1 MELFHPR
8 AGQALPHKGDAALTP
23 AHPLTQRTR
32 TSRAAQ
38 ALLATLL
45 VASAAGAQAAQT
57 WAMTKSDVPEIRQGT
72 HMGLM
77 ADHNQVQVAVS
88 LKVQN
93 RAALDQLTSQIMAG
107 KAAPLSAAEFQQR
120 FAPSADQVQA
130 VVNHLRQAGFTHIEV
145 APNRL
150 LVTADGTHAAVKSA
164 FKTELHFYSVG
175 TRTAFAN
182 TAPAQIPADLSDKI
196 LAVHGLQ
203 TVHLH
208 HKTLVKPNALT
219 QSVQAVSPTQFASI
233 YGASGLPS
241 ATNATIAIVT
251 AGNVSQ
257 TVTDL
262 RTFAANSGYPA
273 PPVSIVTV
281 GTAGTDTSGTDEWN
295 MDSQVALAA
304 AGGTIKSMLL
314 YAGTDLSDSALTA
327 VYNKIISDN
336 KAKVINVSLGEC
348 ENDAK
353 SSGIMASN
361 DQIFQSA
368 VAQGQTFSVSSGD
381 SGSYECGGS
390 SNSASYPSVSP
401 YVMSIGGTTLNS
413 SGGSW
418 VGETVWSCTGPSTCP
433 QSASGGTG
441 GGPSLTESAPSW
453 QRSSGVLGTS
463 TMRGTPDIAFDAAPS
478 SGALVLINGSNSTI
492 GGTSLAAPIFTGLYS
507 RLQSANGNALP
518 FPAQTIYQ
526 GAASNPSWFHDVTS
540 GSNGGYSAKAGWDYT
555 TGYGSL
561 NIANFAS
568 AFGGGGSTGALTAAF
583 SSTTSGLTANFTDA
597 STDTISG
604 ASITSHSWNF
614 GDGSTSTA
622 TSPSHTYA
630 AAGTYNVTETVGDST
645 GKTASVA
652 HSVTVSGGATQLLTN
667 GGFESGAASPW
678 TMSSGTLCSNGAS
691 GCSGETSHGGT
702 WFAWMDGYGSAHTDT
717 VSQTVTVPPGAT
729 KATLSFYLHIDTAE
743 TGTTAYD
750 TLKVQVVS
758 GTTTT
763 TLATYSNANAATGYA
778 LKTLD
783 LSAFVGKTITIKFV
797 ATEDSS
803 LQTSFVL
810 DDISLTAQ

>member
-1 MELFHPR
+1 MDKFQHRSGSTQSHKGEVPATASPQFMKRTRVGWATSALVATMLATAASAH
-8 AGQALPHKGDAALTP
+8 AGQNWT
-23 AHPLTQRTR
+23 
-32 TSRAAQ
+32 
-38 ALLATLL
+38 
-45 VASAAGAQAAQT
+45 
-57 WAMTKSDVPEIRQGT
+57 MTKSDAPEIREGT
-72 HMGLM
+72 HIGVMG
-77 ADHNQVQVAVS
+77 DYNQVHIAVS
-88 LKVQN
+88 LKLQN

-107 KAAPLSAAEFQQR
+107 KAAPLSSAEFQQR
-120 FAPSADQVQA
+120 FAPTNEQVQA
-130 VVNHLRQAGFTHIEV
+130 VVSHLRQAGFTNIEV

-150 LVTADGTHAAVKSA
+150 LVSADGPHAAVKAA

-175 TRTAFAN
+175 LRTAFAN
-182 TAPAQIPADLSDKI
+182 NSPAQIPSELGDKI

-208 HKTLVKPNALT
+208 HKTLVRPNAST
-219 QSVQAVSPTQFASI
+219 QTVQAVSPTLFGSI

-251 AGNVSQ
+251 AGDVSQ

-262 RTFAANSGYPA
+262 RSFASNSGYPT

-295 MDSQVALAA
+295 MDSQVSLAA

-368 VAQGQTFSVSSGD
+368 VAQGQTFSVSAGD

-401 YVMSIGGTTLNS
+401 YVMSIGGTTLS
-413 SGGSW
+413 SNGGNW

-453 QRSSGVLGTS
+453 QKSSGVLGSS
-463 TMRGTPDIAFDAAPS
+463 TMRGTPDIAFDASPN
-478 SGALVLINGSNSTI
+478 SGALVLINGSNNTI

-507 RLQSANGNALP
+507 RMQSVNGNTLP

-526 GAASNPSWFHDVTS
+526 GAAANPGWFHDVTS
-540 GSNGGYSAKAGWDYT
+540 GSNGGYSAKTGWDYT

-568 AFGGGGSTGALTAAF
+568 AFSGGGTGSLSAAF

-604 ASITSHSWNF
+604 SSITSHSWTF
-614 GDGSTSTA
+614 GDGGTSTA
-622 TSPSHTYA
+622 SSPSHTYA
-630 AAGTYNVTETVGDST
+630 SAGTYNVTETIGDST
-645 GKTASVA
+645 GKTSSVT
-652 HSVTVSGGATQLLTN
+652 HSVTVSGSATQLLTN
-667 GGFESGAASPW
+667 GGFETSAAW
-678 TMSSGTLCSNGAS
+678 TLSAGVLCSTSNS
-691 GCSGETSHGGT
+691 NCSGETPHSGT
-702 WFAWMDGYGSAHTDT
+702 GFAWLDGYGSTHTDT
-717 VSQTVTVPPGAT
+717 VTQNVTLPPGAT

-743 TGTTAYD
+743 TGSTAYD

-758 GTTTT
+758 GGTTT
-763 TLATYSNANAATGYA
+763 TLATYSNANAASGYV
-778 LKTLD
+778 LKTFD
-783 LSAFVGKTITIKFV
+783 LSAYIGKTITLKFV
-797 ATEDSS
+797 GSEDSS

-810 DDISLTAQ
+810 DDVSLTAQ

>member
-1 MELFHPR
+1 MDHVHTRVDQTVPQGMT
-8 AGQALPHKGDAALTP
+8 ATP
-23 AHPLTQRTR
+23 ATR
-32 TSRAAQ
+32 AAVANKTSRAWPRQ
-38 ALLATLL
+38 LMLATL
-45 VASAAGAQAAQT
+45 VAAAAGSAQAATT
-57 WAMTKSDVPEIRQGT
+57 WAMTKSDVPEIREGT
-72 HMGLM
+72 HMGVM
-77 ADHNQVQVAVS
+77 SDSNQIHVAVS

-93 RAALDQLTSQIMAG
+93 RAALDQLTTQIMAG
-107 KAAPLSAAEFQQR
+107 RAAPLSAAEFQQR
-120 FAPSADQVQA
+120 FAPSADQIQS
-130 VVNHLRQAGFTHIEV
+130 VVSHLRQAGFTNIEV
-145 APNRL
+145 APNKL
-150 LVTADGTHAAVKSA
+150 LVTADGSHAAVKAA
-164 FKTELHFYSVG
+164 FKTELHFYAIG
-175 TRTAFAN
+175 ARTAYAN
-182 TAPAQIPADLSDKI
+182 TAPAQIPGELSDKI

-208 HKTLVKPNALT
+208 RKTLVRPNATT
-219 QSVQAVSPTQFASI
+219 QAVQAVSPTQFASI

-262 RTFAANSGYPA
+262 RSFASNSGYPA
-273 PPVSIVTV
+273 PPVSVVTV

-314 YAGTDLSDSALTA
+314 YAGTDLSDAALTA
-327 VYNKIISDN
+327 VYNRIISDN

-353 SSGIMASN
+353 TSGIMASN
-361 DQIFQSA
+361 DQIFQTA

-401 YVMSIGGTTLNS
+401 YVMSIGGTTLSS

-453 QRSSGVLGTS
+453 QKASGVLGTS

-507 RLQSANGNALP
+507 RLQSSRGNSLP

-561 NIANFAS
+561 NIANFAN
-568 AFGGGGSTGALTAAF
+568 AFNGGTTGSLTAAF
-583 SSTTSGLTANFTDA
+583 TSSVSGLTVSFTDG

-604 ASITSHSWNF
+604 ASITSHSWAF

-622 TSPSHTYA
+622 TNPSHTYA
-630 AAGTYNVTETVGDST
+630 AAGTYNVTETVGDSG
-645 GKTASVA
+645 GKSATVS
-652 HSVTVSGGATQLLTN
+652 HTVTVSSGATQLLGN
-667 GGFESGAASPW
+667 SGFETGTASPW
-678 TMSSGTLCSNGAS
+678 TMSTGTLCSNGS
-691 GCSGETSHGGT
+691 SSCSGETSHGGS
-702 WFAWMDGYGSAHTDT
+702 WYAWLGGYGSTHTDT

-729 KATLSFYLHIDTAE
+729 KATLTFYLHIDTAE
-743 TGTTAYD
+743 SGTTAYD

-763 TLATYSNANAATGYA
+763 TVATYSNANAASGYV
-778 LKTLD
+778 LKSID
-783 LSAFVGKTITIKFV
+783 LSAYVGKTITLKFV
-797 ATEDSS
+797 STEDSS

-810 DDISLTAQ
+810 DDINLTAQ

>member
-1 MELFHPR
+1 MDHFPKRINRRTPQAIKQAAAVRSAGAARPGWPR
-8 AGQALPHKGDAALTP
+8 GL
-23 AHPLTQRTR
+23 
-32 TSRAAQ
+32 
-38 ALLATLL
+38 LLATLM
-45 VASAAGAQAAQT
+45 AAAAGGAQAAQT
-57 WAMTKSDVPEIRQGT
+57 WAMTKSEAPEIREGT
-72 HMGLM
+72 HMGVM
-77 ADHNQVQVAVS
+77 GDYNQVHVAVS
-88 LKVQN
+88 LKLQN

-107 KAAPLSAAEFQQR
+107 RAAPLSAADFQQR

-130 VVNHLRQAGFTHIEV
+130 VVAHLRQAGFTNIEI
-145 APNRL
+145 APNKL

-175 TRTAFAN
+175 QRTAYAN
-182 TAPAQIPADLSDKI
+182 TSPAQIPSELSDKI

-208 HKTLVKPNALT
+208 HKTLVRPNATT
-219 QSVQAVSPTQFASI
+219 QTVQAVSPTQFASI

-262 RTFAANSGYPA
+262 RSFASNAGYPT
-273 PPVSIVTV
+273 PPVSVVTV

-327 VYNKIISDN
+327 VYNRIISDN

-390 SNSASYPSVSP
+390 TNSASYPSVSP
-401 YVMSIGGTTLNS
+401 YVMSIGGTTLSS

-418 VGETVWSCTGPSTCP
+418 VSETVWSCTGPSTCP

-453 QRSSGVLGTS
+453 QKSSGVLGTS
-463 TMRGTPDIAFDAAPS
+463 TMRGTPDIAFDASPN
-478 SGALVLINGSNSTI
+478 SGAQVLINGSNSTI

-507 RLQSANGNALP
+507 RLQSANANGLP

-540 GSNGGYSAKAGWDYT
+540 GSNGGYSAKSGWDYT

-568 AFGGGGSTGALTAAF
+568 AFGGGSTGSLTAAF
-583 SSTTSGLTANFTDA
+583 TSASSGLTVNFTDA
-597 STDTISG
+597 SSDTISG
-604 ASITSHSWNF
+604 ASITSHSWTF
-614 GDGSTSTA
+614 GDGGTSTA

-630 AAGTYNVTETVGDST
+630 AAGTYNVTETVGDSG
-645 GKTASVA
+645 GKTASVTHA
-652 HSVTVSGGATQLLTN
+652 VTVTSGASQLLTN
-667 GGFESGAASPW
+667 GGFETGSATPW
-678 TMSSGTLCSNGAS
+678 TMSTGTLCSNGGS
-691 GCSGETSHGGT
+691 GCSGESSHAGT
-702 WFAWMDGYGSAHTDT
+702 WFAWLGGYGSSHSDT
-717 VSQTVTVPPGAT
+717 VSQGVTVPPGAT

-758 GTTTT
+758 GSTTTT
-763 TLATYSNANAATGYA
+763 VATYSNANAATGYV
-778 LKTLD
+778 LKTID
-783 LSAFVGKTITIKFV
+783 LSAYVGKTITLKFL

>member
-1 MELFHPR
+1 MDKFMKR
-8 AGQALPHKGDAALTP
+8 
-23 AHPLTQRTR
+23 TQVGW
-32 TSRAAQ
+32 AAQ
-38 ALLATLL
+38 ALVATMF
-45 VASAAGAQAAQT
+45 AAAAAGAQAAQT
-57 WAMTKSDVPEIRQGT
+57 WAMTKSDVPEIREGT
-72 HMGLM
+72 HMGVM
-77 ADHNQVQVAVS
+77 GDYNQVHVAVS
-88 LKVQN
+88 LKLQN

-107 KAAPLSAAEFQQR
+107 KAAPLSSAEFQQR
-120 FAPSADQVQA
+120 FGPSADQVQA
-130 VVNHLRQAGFTHIEV
+130 VVSHLRQAGFTNIEV
-145 APNRL
+145 APNSM
-150 LVTADGTHAAVKSA
+150 LVSADGSHAAIKAA
-164 FKTELHFYSVG
+164 FKTELHFYSIG
-175 TRTAFAN
+175 FRTAFAN
-182 TAPAQIPADLSDKI
+182 NSPAQIPSELSDKI

-208 HKTLVKPNALT
+208 HKTLVRPNAST
-219 QSVQAVSPTQFASI
+219 QTVQAVSPTLFGSI

-262 RTFAANSGYPA
+262 RTFASRSGYPT

-281 GTAGTDTSGTDEWN
+281 GSAGTDTSGTDEWN
-295 MDSQVALAA
+295 MDSQVSLAA

-368 VAQGQTFSVSSGD
+368 IAQGQTFSVSSGD

-401 YVMSIGGTTLNS
+401 YVISIGGTTLSS

-418 VGETVWSCTGPSTCP
+418 VSETVWSCTGPSTCP

-453 QRSSGVLGTS
+453 QKSSGVLGSS

-507 RLQSANGNALP
+507 RLQSANNNTLP

-526 GAASNPSWFHDVTS
+526 GAAANPTWFHDVTS
-540 GSNGGYSAKAGWDYT
+540 GSNGGYSAKTGWDYT

-568 AFGGGGSTGALTAAF
+568 AFTGGGGTGSLTAAF
-583 SSTTSGLTANFTDA
+583 SSITTGLVASFTDA

-604 ASITSHSWNF
+604 STITSHSWNF

-630 AAGTYNVTETVGDST
+630 SAGTYNVSETIGDST
-645 GKTASVA
+645 GKTSSVT
-652 HSVTVSGGATQLLTN
+652 HSVTVSGGATQLITN
-667 GGFESGAASPW
+667 GGFETGTASPW
-678 TMSSGTLCSNGAS
+678 TMSTGTLCSNGGS

-702 WFAWMDGYGSAHTDT
+702 WFAWMNGYGSTHSDT
-717 VSQTVTVPPGAT
+717 VSQSVTLPPGAT
-729 KATLSFYLHIDTAE
+729 KATLSFYLHIDTSE

-758 GTTTT
+758 GSTTT
-763 TLATYSNANAATGYA
+763 TLATYSNANAASGFA

-783 LSAFVGKTITIKFV
+783 LSAYVGKTITLKFV
-797 ATEDSS
+797 GSEDSS